1 VALRGYLV
9 GSFPRPAKLIKLLR
23 DYSKGK
29 ATVEQVEAEV
39 DKTVDMVVRLQAE
52 NKLAYVFDGMF
63 LWDDLFRPFASIVD
77 GVEVDGLSR
86 WFDNNV
92 FYKKLVVRDRL
103 VLKQPLGE
111 MFYKP
116 AGSHPSKLILPDPY
130 TAATLSENSYYK
142 SLEEH
147 AYGWAEV
154 ISETAASV
162 KNVQQIQLTAP
173 SLVFEKTSKQHLET
187 AKECVR
193 IVRNRVG
200 CELLLHTPF
209 GSLSNA
215 LPDILDFPVDVVGVD
230 LLKTRL
236 SQLSEYS
243 IDKRLYLGVLD
254 GRNTL
259 LEDCETVVSTVENLF
274 RKTGLKNADV
284 GPTCELE
291 FLPFELAV
299 DKVKKLGE
307 VLTWAAERL

>member
-1 VALRGYLV
+1 MALRGYLV

-29 ATVEQVEAEV
+29 TGREQVESEV
-39 DKTVDMVVRLQAE
+39 DKTVEMIVRIQVE
-52 NKLAYVFDGMF
+52 NKLAYVSDGML
-63 LWDDLFRPFASIVD
+63 LWDDLFRPFSTIVD

-92 FYKKLVVRDRL
+92 FYKKLVVKDRL
-103 VLKQPLGE
+103 VLKKPLGE

-116 AGSHPSKLILPDPY
+116 AGNHPSKLILPDPY
-130 TAATLSENSYYK
+130 TAATLSENNYYK
-142 SLEEH
+142 SFEEH
-147 AYGWAEV
+147 AYDWAEV
-154 ISETAASV
+154 IGQTAASV
-162 KNVQQIQLTAP
+162 KDVQQLQLTAP
-173 SLVFEKTSKQHLET
+173 SLVFEKTSKEHLET

-193 IVRNRVG
+193 IVRNKAR
-200 CELLLHTPF
+200 CELLIHTPF

-230 LLKTRL
+230 LLKTRMN
-236 SQLSEYS
+236 QLSEYN
-243 IDKRLYLGVLD
+243 IDKHLYLGVLD

-259 LEDCETVVSTVENLF
+259 AENVETVVSTIENLF
-274 RKTGLKNADV
+274 SKTGLKNADV

-291 FLPFELAV
+291 FLPFEPAV

-307 VLTWAAERL
+307 VLERAAEKI